1 MGAALWRRPGREDPL
16 PAFLR
21 YLGSKQEL
29 DDGCAPVP
37 SGDELRNWVSA
48 SLCEIRWMEGGLAVA
63 LVALRPQFPHGF

>member
-21 YLGSKQEL
+21 YLGSKQGL

-37 SGDELRNWVSA
+37 SGDELGNWVSA

-63 LVALRPQFPHGF
+63 LVALGPQFPHGF